1 MLRRLAWVLGP
12 LALALALTAAQPR
25 PAQPDIVP
33 GQVLVGLAAPPGPPA
48 TPPARL
54 FGYPV
59 RTVVALTQL
68 YVLDVPI
75 GDEVRIAAALA
86 RQPGVRYAQPNYR
99 LHDSRYAPRPRWL
112 PQPQTPPEPPPIR
125 TSDPLFPRQWALQ
138 RLNALEAWHITPGAP
153 DIIVALLDTGVDERH
168 PDRPVN
174 LLLGPNLLA
183 TGLPR
188 DDNGHGTHLAG
199 IVAAATNNGIGVA
212 GVAPGVAVG
221 AIKALDAHGESD
233 DARVAQAIDWVVR
246 AGARIMNLSL
256 VRSGQPSRALE
267 EALTAGRRAGIL
279 FVAAAGNCGDGRD
292 PRCQGQINPVQ
303 YPASLPQVLAVGA
316 VDRFDQRAPF
326 SAYRD
331 YVALVAPGV
340 DIMSTCWAGERE
352 GLYCAKSGTS
362 MAAAYVSGIA
372 ALVRSVNVRLT
383 PDEVTRILLQAT
395 IDLGPRGRDPYYGAG
410 IINAHIAVRDAQ
422 RTLIRPRH
430 FVFLPAVRRQT
441 APLTTDELSE
451 AP

>member
-1 MLRRLAWVLGP
+1 CPLLLAVT
-12 LALALALTAAQPR
+12 LTAAQPR
-25 PAQPDIVP
+25 PAQPDVVP
-33 GQVLVGLAAPPGPPA
+33 GQVLVGLADSAAAPAASPA
-48 TPPARL
+48 TL

-59 RTVVALTQL
+59 RAIVALTGL
-68 YVLDVPI
+68 YVLDVPV
-75 GDEVRIAAALA
+75 GEELRAAARLA
-86 RQPGVRYAQPNYR
+86 RQVGVRYAQPNYR
-99 LHDSRYAPRPRWL
+99 LYDSSRRPRPRRL
-112 PQPQTPPEPPPIR
+112 PRPQVPPEAAPIR
-125 TSDPLFPRQWALQ
+125 TNDPLFPRQWALE
-138 RLNALEAWHITPGAP
+138 RLNALEAWRVTPGAP
-153 DIIVALLDTGVDERH
+153 DIIIALLDTGIDETH

-174 LLLGPNLLA
+174 LLLGPNLVA
-183 TGLPR
+183 PGLPR

-233 DARVAQAIDWVVR
+233 DAQVAQAVDWVVR

-267 EALTAGRRAGIL
+267 DALTAGRRAGIL
-279 FVAAAGNCGDGRD
+279 FVAAAGNCGDGLD
-292 PRCQGQINPVQ
+292 ARCQGQVNPVQ

-340 DIMSTCWAGERE
+340 DLLSTCWPGERE
-352 GLYCAKSGTS
+352 DLYCTKSGTS

-383 PDEVTRILLQAT
+383 PDEVTRILLRAT

-410 IINAHIAVRDAQ
+410 IVNAHVAVRDAQ
-422 RTLIRPRH
+422 RTLINPRH
-430 FVFLPAVRRQT
+430 FVYLPLVRRQT
-441 APLTTDELSE
+441 EPATPQAPDEEPS